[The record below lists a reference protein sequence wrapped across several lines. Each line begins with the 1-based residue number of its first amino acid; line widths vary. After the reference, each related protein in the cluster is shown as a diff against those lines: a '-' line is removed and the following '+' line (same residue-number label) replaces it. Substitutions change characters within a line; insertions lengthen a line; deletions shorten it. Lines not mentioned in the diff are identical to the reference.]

1 MEITRPTVTVPDKQG
16 AFGIQNGTET
26 FYMHPRGK
34 NDLVYEQH
42 GFNSFEDTCSAIG
55 LVVSELHAEQ
65 VGNNFCYIDLGLGA
79 CIRLNACQSSVSITF
94 SPSIGS
100 KGISPLAVRKLTEIK
115 VLLASLVS
123 E

>member
-1 MEITRPTVTVPDKQG
+1 METSRPTVTGPDEQG
-16 AFGIQNGTET
+16 AFGIQDGTEI

-65 VGNNFCYIDLGLGA
+65 VGNNFCYDRLG
-79 CIRLNACQSSVSITF
+79 IRGVYTLKCLSIFCFNNIFPFNRIKRYFSFSS
-94 SPSIGS
+94 
-100 KGISPLAVRKLTEIK
+100 
-115 VLLASLVS
+115 
-123 E
+123 